1 MFSVMTYA
9 AYESV
14 CMCTHPFVDY
24 IIPGDRLSKTSLSN
38 SPVLPSQCLHILLP
52 STGTTH
58 SRSVDGDPGIYT
70 ALTERTLEDNN
81 GMTDTTL
88 VV

>member
-1 MFSVMTYA
+1 M
-9 AYESV
+9 
-14 CMCTHPFVDY
+14 
-24 IIPGDRLSKTSLSN
+24 
-38 SPVLPSQCLHILLP
+38 HILLP

-70 ALTERTLEDNN
+70 ALTERTVEDKN
-81 GMTDTTL
+81 GMPDTTL

>member
-1 MFSVMTYA
+1 MN
-9 AYESV
+9 V
-14 CMCTHPFVDY
+14 CVCVQPLVDY
-24 IIPGDRLSKTSLSN
+24 IIPGDGLSKTSLSN
-38 SPVLPSQCLHILLP
+38 SPVLPSQRLHILLP

-70 ALTERTLEDNN
+70 ALTERTVEDKN
-81 GMTDTTL
+81 GMPDTTL